1 MIECA
6 LEFAFSRGRLY
17 VDDSKMIPKTEE
29 KYMQVRSSPS
39 SQRKTRIDE
48 LASMQN
54 GMLAAVNAMSKV
66 CVWTRA
72 SFVQACILTCAL
84 RACLYEE

>member
-66 CVWTRA
+66 CV
-72 SFVQACILTCAL
+72 
-84 RACLYEE
+84 RACVMHASMHPYMRIACMPL

>member
-6 LEFAFSRGRLY
+6 LEFGVSRGRLY
-17 VDDSKMIPKTEE
+17 VDDSKLISKTEE
-29 KYMQVRSSPS
+29 KYMQARSSPS

-66 CVWTRA
+66 CVRTCVMHA
-72 SFVQACILTCAL
+72 SMHPYMRIACMPL
-84 RACLYEE
+84 